1 MLTEAEQAKRMRSG
15 RSTRRNVNILLY
27 QAAVLSEKSGVPIVF
42 TRHVNPSHFKD
53 LRGEGALNKQHNEL
67 LAGPH
72 FRRNLSV
79 HLRFIIAPV
88 GQMTQDEPEAPSK
101 RVKFFT

>member
-1 MLTEAEQAKRMRSG
+1 MPT
-15 RSTRRNVNILLY
+15 
-27 QAAVLSEKSGVPIVF
+27 VF

-53 LRGEGALNKQHNEL
+53 PRGEGALNKQHNEL

-79 HLRFIIAPV
+79 HLRFIIAPA
-88 GQMTQDEPEAPSK
+88 GQTTHDEPEAPSK
-101 RVKFFT
+101 RVKCSIFNPKGTEPYCLLSRTESSLLLHDELQH